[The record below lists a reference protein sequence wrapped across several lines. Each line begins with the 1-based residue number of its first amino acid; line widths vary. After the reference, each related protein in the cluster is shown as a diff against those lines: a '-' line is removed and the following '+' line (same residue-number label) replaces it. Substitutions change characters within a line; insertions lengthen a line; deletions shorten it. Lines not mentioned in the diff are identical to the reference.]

1 LKNLWYNLFHKKEK
15 KMSNVTASA
24 SNKAL
29 KNQIKSQEGEIN
41 KLRGRINQLVDNMAV
56 LENDLDIFKKNVS
69 RDLLEVIDAMKEKQ
83 K

>member
-1 LKNLWYNLFHKKEK
+1 
-15 KMSNVTASA
+15 MSNVTASA